1 MVARI
6 AKGGGLHAGH
16 MILRLK
22 ICVPECPFNE
32 PLHRKCNLL
41 FRHVQVIINQYL
53 QIVLNFK
60 CVAFNISAGNLLNDA

>member
-6 AKGGGLHAGH
+6 AENGRLHAGH
-16 MILRLK
+16 AISYLK

-60 CVAFNISAGNLLNDA
+60 CVAFNISADNFLNDA